1 MTHLGVEGECSTAG
15 NELNHRRF
23 VYLSSNTP
31 NGGSTRIPSN
41 SLLLLK
47 SRISPCI
54 VMTVGLLYDGIN
66 CLLTGNYY
74 MMEEIV
80 RERHAS
86 ILTEIDHLS

>member
-1 MTHLGVEGECSTAG
+1 VH
-15 NELNHRRF
+15 
-23 VYLSSNTP
+23 LSSNTP

-47 SRISPCI
+47 SRISLCI